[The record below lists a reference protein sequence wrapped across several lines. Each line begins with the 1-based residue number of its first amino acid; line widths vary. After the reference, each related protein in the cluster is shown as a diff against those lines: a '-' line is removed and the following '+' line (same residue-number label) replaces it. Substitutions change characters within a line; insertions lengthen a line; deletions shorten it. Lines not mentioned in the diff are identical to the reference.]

1 MLKYLKNNFVLAALI
16 SLILVVFVY
25 VERRNSDKKNNH
37 KSIKDMVFWAK
48 LFGAC
53 YALVLLVLLM
63 KDKCPLSGGSCASK
77 CVTSGGASASGGG
90 SVSQPSSSR
99 FSLSS
104 LKNKFSSPKAPW
116 SPPANNVSS
125 AVPQNVTPSVPAT
138 TSFSTPSA
146 ASNVGTGSEL
156 KVIDLNN
163 VNISDPDF

>member
-16 SLILVVFVY
+16 SVILVVFVY

-48 LFGAC
+48 LFGAS

-77 CVTSGGASASGGG
+77 CVTSGGASG
-90 SVSQPSSSR
+90 SVSASQPSSSR

-116 SPPANNVSS
+116 SSPANNVSS
-125 AVPQNVTPSVPAT
+125 ATPQNVAPTVSAT

-146 ASNVGTGSEL
+146 PSNVGTGSEL